1 VHVNGYFEVS
11 SNRRD
16 IWYGADMDRGGKLR
30 SDWNR
35 LLLEDV
41 VAPLFRELLLE
52 LRMLSDSTTSYYS
65 LWPTGLYED
74 PWSIL
79 VEKIYKV
86 IYSHPVLHSEVEGG
100 AWISPANA
108 LLHDEGFSRS
118 NDLNEAL
125 VLLGMPVVCLPN
137 VIVDMF
143 SKFYTKSMLKI
154 VSPATVRHLLKD
166 FGKLAKLGKSHKLV
180 LLEYCLLD
188 LDSADIG
195 ECMNGLPLIPL
206 ANMQFGIFSESPQG
220 DHYYVCDNMEYELL
234 SGVGDR
240 LVDRNTPPV
249 LLDQL
254 YQLASNSQANISLID
269 GPIFL
274 QLFPRL
280 FPPGWKCL
288 NQVPWN
294 SGLGVSSPTA
304 AWFKLFWQYIG
315 ERSYDLDL
323 FSDWPILPS
332 TSGHLYRSTTGSKL
346 IKTESLSNLMNGL
359 LAKLGCKI
367 LDTEYLSEHRQL
379 SHYVYDGDATGVLHA
394 IFETVSLEGVELQS
408 LFQRITPG
416 ERNELYQFLLDAKW
430 YIGGCISDM
439 SINQCK
445 RLPIFRVFNE
455 RSASSYGF
463 SDLSSSR
470 KYLPPLGVPDY
481 LLNTDFI
488 FCIRGSDE
496 DIIMRYYSV
505 ERMLKSNFYRR
516 YVLNRLDELQTE
528 LRDSVLLTIL
538 QDLPQLSMEDPMFKE
553 ALKVLKFVPTLNGT
567 LKSPQSLYDPRVEE
581 LYILLQES
589 DCFPHG
595 SFQNPDIL
603 DMLLCLGLQTS
614 VSTDTIIQ
622 SARQIDS
629 LVNIDQQKAHSRGK
643 VLLSYLEVHAH
654 KWYVNKPHDGW
665 KTVNMLAKVTTAL
678 RSRDKSCEFDLE
690 KFWSDLRMICW
701 CPVLVTAPCP
711 ALPWPSVSSMIAPP
725 KQVRMQEDMW
735 IVSASSRILDGECNS
750 SALSHC
756 LGWSSLP
763 SGSVIA
769 AQLLELGKN
778 NEIVTDQV
786 LRQEL
791 ALVMPKIYSLLTNLI
806 GSDEMD
812 IVKVVL
818 EGCRWIWVGDG
829 FAKADEVVLSGH
841 LHLAP
846 YIRVVPI
853 DLAVFKDLFLELGI
867 KEHLQPVDYV
877 GILSR
882 MAIRK
887 ASVSLDAEELRTAV
901 LLVQHLSEFRFQD
914 QPTQIYLPDSSA
926 RLCLSSEL
934 VFNDAPWLLEFGND
948 VSGGAS
954 SLALSS
960 KKHVHNFV
968 HGNISSDV
976 AERLGVRSL
985 RRLLLAES
993 SDSMNLSLSG
1003 AAEAFGQHEDLTT
1016 RLKHI
1021 VEMYADGP
1029 GILFELVQNAEDAKA
1044 SEVVFLLDKTQ
1055 YGTSSV
1061 LSPEMAEWQGPALY
1075 CFNDSVFSPQ
1085 DLYAISRIGQD
1096 SKLEKP
1102 FAIGRFGLG
1111 FNCVYHFTDIPGF
1124 VSGENVVMFDPH
1136 ACYLPGIS
1144 PSHPG
1149 LRIKFV
1155 GRRILEQFPD
1165 QFSPFLHFGCN
1176 LQQPFPGTLFRFP
1189 LRNEAAASRSQ
1200 IKREQYAPQD
1210 VEMLF
1215 SSFSEVVSEA
1225 LLFLRNVK
1233 KITLYVKENSH
1244 EEMGLVHCVS
1254 KHDSPQITKE
1264 PHPLNTM
1271 FEFIRGNQPSGMD
1284 RSQFFSKLN
1293 KTKDTEL
1300 PWSCQKVAILEQKP
1314 TAHMVHLWILAECI
1328 GGGRARKLSTAS
1340 GSKSHFFVPWASV
1353 AAYLHSVNVED
1364 TKAPAE
1370 EAEVNHDNL
1379 VFKNLELGSSRDRQ
1393 TFEGRAFCFLPLP
1406 INTSIPVHVNA
1417 YFELSSNRRDI
1428 WIGNDMAGGG
1438 RIRSEWNL
1446 ALLEDVVAPAYGHL
1460 LAAIAEELG
1469 PSDLFLSFW
1478 PSAVAIEP
1486 WSSMVRKLYV
1496 SIAELGLNVLYTK
1509 ARGGHWI
1516 STRQA
1521 IFPDFSF
1528 SKACE
1533 LAEVLSQAGLPI
1545 VSVPKP
1551 AVDGFSNAYPSVH
1564 LLNPQ
1569 LLRNLLIR
1577 RKRGFKSREEAILVL
1592 EYCLSDIGD
1601 PSFSDKLQGLPL
1613 LPLANGS
1620 FTTFNKRWEGERVFF
1635 VSQIEFDLLKE
1646 SIPHLVIDNSIP
1658 DDILKKLYDIAHS
1671 ARLNMYLFTC
1681 NFLLELFPRI
1691 LPPEWQHANQLS
1703 WSPEQQGQPSVEWMV
1718 SLWKFLRYSCDDISI
1733 FAKWPILPLVD
1744 GKIVQLGNA
1753 SNVIRDGGWSEN
1765 MYSLLQKLG
1774 CFFLRSDLQIEHP
1787 QLANFVQESTA
1798 AGVLNAVQSIASNFQ
1813 DMKEL
1818 FLSTSFAET
1827 HELRSFI
1834 FQSKWFSGD
1843 QIISSHMNTI
1853 SNLPIF
1859 ESYKSRKLVSLT
1871 NPRKWLKP
1879 EGVHEDLLNENFIRT
1894 DSAREKSI
1902 LISYFDIREP
1912 QKAEFYKD
1920 HVLPRI
1926 SEFLSEPAVVS
1937 AIIRDV
1943 NLLIENDSIKAALC
1957 ETPFVLA
1964 ANGEWV
1970 QPSRSVSL
1978 SLPPPSCV
1986 VQQQQPSLLVPSK
1999 LGVG

>member
-496 DIIMRYYSV
+496 DIIMRYYAV

-1003 AAEAFGQHEDLTT
+1003 VAEAFGQHEDLTT

-1215 SSFSEVVSEA
+1215 SSFSEVVS
-1225 LLFLRNVK
+1225 
-1233 KITLYVKENSH
+1233 
-1244 EEMGLVHCVS
+1244 
-1254 KHDSPQITKE
+1254 
-1264 PHPLNTM
+1264 
-1271 FEFIRGNQPSGMD
+1271 
-1284 RSQFFSKLN
+1284 
-1293 KTKDTEL
+1293 
-1300 PWSCQKVAILEQKP
+1300 
-1314 TAHMVHLWILAECI
+1314 
-1328 GGGRARKLSTAS
+1328 
-1340 GSKSHFFVPWASV
+1340 
-1353 AAYLHSVNVED
+1353 
-1364 TKAPAE
+1364 
-1370 EAEVNHDNL
+1370 
-1379 VFKNLELGSSRDRQ
+1379 
-1393 TFEGRAFCFLPLP
+1393 
-1406 INTSIPVHVNA
+1406 
-1417 YFELSSNRRDI
+1417 
-1428 WIGNDMAGGG
+1428 
-1438 RIRSEWNL
+1438 
-1446 ALLEDVVAPAYGHL
+1446 
-1460 LAAIAEELG
+1460 
-1469 PSDLFLSFW
+1469 
-1478 PSAVAIEP
+1478 
-1486 WSSMVRKLYV
+1486 
-1496 SIAELGLNVLYTK
+1496 
-1509 ARGGHWI
+1509 
-1516 STRQA
+1516 
-1521 IFPDFSF
+1521 
-1528 SKACE
+1528 
-1533 LAEVLSQAGLPI
+1533 
-1545 VSVPKP
+1545 
-1551 AVDGFSNAYPSVH
+1551 
-1564 LLNPQ
+1564 
-1569 LLRNLLIR
+1569 
-1577 RKRGFKSREEAILVL
+1577 
-1592 EYCLSDIGD
+1592 
-1601 PSFSDKLQGLPL
+1601 
-1613 LPLANGS
+1613 
-1620 FTTFNKRWEGERVFF
+1620 
-1635 VSQIEFDLLKE
+1635 
-1646 SIPHLVIDNSIP
+1646 
-1658 DDILKKLYDIAHS
+1658 
-1671 ARLNMYLFTC
+1671 
-1681 NFLLELFPRI
+1681 
-1691 LPPEWQHANQLS
+1691 
-1703 WSPEQQGQPSVEWMV
+1703 
-1718 SLWKFLRYSCDDISI
+1718 
-1733 FAKWPILPLVD
+1733 
-1744 GKIVQLGNA
+1744 
-1753 SNVIRDGGWSEN
+1753 
-1765 MYSLLQKLG
+1765 
-1774 CFFLRSDLQIEHP
+1774 
-1787 QLANFVQESTA
+1787 
-1798 AGVLNAVQSIASNFQ
+1798 
-1813 DMKEL
+1813 
-1818 FLSTSFAET
+1818 
-1827 HELRSFI
+1827 
-1834 FQSKWFSGD
+1834 
-1843 QIISSHMNTI
+1843 
-1853 SNLPIF
+1853 
-1859 ESYKSRKLVSLT
+1859 
-1871 NPRKWLKP
+1871 
-1879 EGVHEDLLNENFIRT
+1879 
-1894 DSAREKSI
+1894 
-1902 LISYFDIREP
+1902 
-1912 QKAEFYKD
+1912 
-1920 HVLPRI
+1920 
-1926 SEFLSEPAVVS
+1926 
-1937 AIIRDV
+1937 
-1943 NLLIENDSIKAALC
+1943 
-1957 ETPFVLA
+1957 
-1964 ANGEWV
+1964 
-1970 QPSRSVSL
+1970 
-1978 SLPPPSCV
+1978 
-1986 VQQQQPSLLVPSK
+1986 
-1999 LGVG
+1999 

>member
-1 VHVNGYFEVS
+1 
-11 SNRRD
+11 
-16 IWYGADMDRGGKLR
+16 
-30 SDWNR
+30 
-35 LLLEDV
+35 
-41 VAPLFRELLLE
+41 
-52 LRMLSDSTTSYYS
+52 
-65 LWPTGLYED
+65 
-74 PWSIL
+74 
-79 VEKIYKV
+79 
-86 IYSHPVLHSEVEGG
+86 
-100 AWISPANA
+100 
-108 LLHDEGFSRS
+108 
-118 NDLNEAL
+118 
-125 VLLGMPVVCLPN
+125 
-137 VIVDMF
+137 
-143 SKFYTKSMLKI
+143 
-154 VSPATVRHLLKD
+154 
-166 FGKLAKLGKSHKLV
+166 
-180 LLEYCLLD
+180 
-188 LDSADIG
+188 
-195 ECMNGLPLIPL
+195 
-206 ANMQFGIFSESPQG
+206 
-220 DHYYVCDNMEYELL
+220 
-234 SGVGDR
+234 
-240 LVDRNTPPV
+240 
-249 LLDQL
+249 
-254 YQLASNSQANISLID
+254 
-269 GPIFL
+269 
-274 QLFPRL
+274 
-280 FPPGWKCL
+280 
-288 NQVPWN
+288 
-294 SGLGVSSPTA
+294 
-304 AWFKLFWQYIG
+304 
-315 ERSYDLDL
+315 
-323 FSDWPILPS
+323 
-332 TSGHLYRSTTGSKL
+332 
-346 IKTESLSNLMNGL
+346 
-359 LAKLGCKI
+359 
-367 LDTEYLSEHRQL
+367 
-379 SHYVYDGDATGVLHA
+379 
-394 IFETVSLEGVELQS
+394 
-408 LFQRITPG
+408 
-416 ERNELYQFLLDAKW
+416 
-430 YIGGCISDM
+430 
-439 SINQCK
+439 
-445 RLPIFRVFNE
+445 
-455 RSASSYGF
+455 
-463 SDLSSSR
+463 
-470 KYLPPLGVPDY
+470 
-481 LLNTDFI
+481 
-488 FCIRGSDE
+488 
-496 DIIMRYYSV
+496 MR
-505 ERMLKSNFYRR
+505 
-516 YVLNRLDELQTE
+516 
-528 LRDSVLLTIL
+528 
-538 QDLPQLSMEDPMFKE
+538 
-553 ALKVLKFVPTLNGT
+553 
-567 LKSPQSLYDPRVEE
+567 
-581 LYILLQES
+581 
-589 DCFPHG
+589 
-595 SFQNPDIL
+595 
-603 DMLLCLGLQTS
+603 
-614 VSTDTIIQ
+614 
-622 SARQIDS
+622 
-629 LVNIDQQKAHSRGK
+629 
-643 VLLSYLEVHAH
+643 
-654 KWYVNKPHDGW
+654 
-665 KTVNMLAKVTTAL
+665 
-678 RSRDKSCEFDLE
+678 
-690 KFWSDLRMICW
+690 
-701 CPVLVTAPCP
+701 
-711 ALPWPSVSSMIAPP
+711 
-725 KQVRMQEDMW
+725 
-735 IVSASSRILDGECNS
+735 
-750 SALSHC
+750 
-756 LGWSSLP
+756 
-763 SGSVIA
+763 
-769 AQLLELGKN
+769 
-778 NEIVTDQV
+778 
-786 LRQEL
+786 
-791 ALVMPKIYSLLTNLI
+791 
-806 GSDEMD
+806 
-812 IVKVVL
+812 
-818 EGCRWIWVGDG
+818 
-829 FAKADEVVLSGH
+829 
-841 LHLAP
+841 
-846 YIRVVPI
+846 
-853 DLAVFKDLFLELGI
+853 
-867 KEHLQPVDYV
+867 
-877 GILSR
+877 
-882 MAIRK
+882 
-887 ASVSLDAEELRTAV
+887 
-901 LLVQHLSEFRFQD
+901 
-914 QPTQIYLPDSSA
+914 
-926 RLCLSSEL
+926 
-934 VFNDAPWLLEFGND
+934 
-948 VSGGAS
+948 
-954 SLALSS
+954 
-960 KKHVHNFV
+960 
-968 HGNISSDV
+968 
-976 AERLGVRSL
+976 
-985 RRLLLAES
+985 
-993 SDSMNLSLSG
+993 
-1003 AAEAFGQHEDLTT
+1003 
-1016 RLKHI
+1016 
-1021 VEMYADGP
+1021 
-1029 GILFELVQNAEDAKA
+1029 
-1044 SEVVFLLDKTQ
+1044 
-1055 YGTSSV
+1055 
-1061 LSPEMAEWQGPALY
+1061 
-1075 CFNDSVFSPQ
+1075 
-1085 DLYAISRIGQD
+1085 
-1096 SKLEKP
+1096 
-1102 FAIGRFGLG
+1102 
-1111 FNCVYHFTDIPGF
+1111 
-1124 VSGENVVMFDPH
+1124 
-1136 ACYLPGIS
+1136 
-1144 PSHPG
+1144 
-1149 LRIKFV
+1149 
-1155 GRRILEQFPD
+1155 
-1165 QFSPFLHFGCN
+1165 
-1176 LQQPFPGTLFRFP
+1176 
-1189 LRNEAAASRSQ
+1189 
-1200 IKREQYAPQD
+1200 
-1210 VEMLF
+1210 
-1215 SSFSEVVSEA
+1215 
-1225 LLFLRNVK
+1225 
-1233 KITLYVKENSH
+1233 
-1244 EEMGLVHCVS
+1244 LVHCVS

-1478 PSAVAIEP
+1478 PSAVGIEP

-1533 LAEVLSQAGLPI
+1533 LAEVLSQDGLPI

-1843 QIISSHMNTI
+1843 RIISSHMNTI

-1986 VQQQQPSLLVPSK
+1986 VQQQQPSLLVSSK